1 MDDSSMRENAPLL
14 RAENG
19 EAQTTI
25 QPLTLSWQN
34 VSCSVS
40 TTLLQSARTILS
52 NISGIAG
59 PTPFKSSSSEPAN
72 SKSMLFAI
80 MGPSGAGKTTLID
93 ILAGRKRDM
102 GVRGYIKIDG
112 APATARM
119 VRRLSGYVLQDN
131 VLPGTPTVFEHIMF
145 HAQLRIPLP
154 SYLTKKQR
162 ERRLKSKVRHICR
175 QLGLERVLHNRIGD
189 AYIRGLSGGERKR
202 VSIACELLVDPGLLF
217 LDEPTSGLDST
228 NATQVIDILSKTS
241 LSGVTVIMSIHQP
254 RPTFFT
260 LIDKIMM
267 LSSDGQVVFSGDS
280 QMAERHFAPFGYEA
294 NNESIDVF
302 DYMLD
307 LIIKLPEDNV
317 REIVS
322 SFEESESWMEDQK
335 WIQETQK
342 KAMDS
347 DEQVSWS
354 QVLSSKA
361 KYHASHWTQIKVLS
375 TRMGRNLYRHP
386 LLLFVNFFS
395 ALFISLMLGAVY
407 WDIGKLF
414 S

>member
-1 MDDSSMRENAPLL
+1 MTCM
-14 RAENG
+14 
-19 EAQTTI
+19 
-25 QPLTLSWQN
+25 
-34 VSCSVS
+34 VS
-40 TTLLQSARTILS
+40 TTLLRSHRIILS
-52 NISGIAG
+52 NIKGIAG
-59 PTPFKSSSSEPAN
+59 PTLYRPSSSEPPN
-72 SKSMLFAI
+72 TKSMLFAI

-102 GVRGYIKIDG
+102 GVSGDIRINGVST
-112 APATARM
+112 TARM
-119 VRRLSGYVLQDN
+119 IRRLSGYVLQDN

-154 SYLTKKQR
+154 NSMTQKQR
-162 ERRLKSKVRHICR
+162 ERRLKSKVTHICR

-228 NATQVIDILSKTS
+228 NATQVIEILSKTS

-267 LSSDGQVVFSGDS
+267 LSGDGQLVFSGDS
-280 QMAERHFAPFGYEA
+280 QMAERHFESFGYEV

-307 LIIKLPEDNV
+307 LIIKLPTDNV
-317 REIVS
+317 CAIVS
-322 SFEESESWMEDQK
+322 SFEESEAWKEDQEL
-335 WIQETQK
+335 ILETQK
-342 KAMDS
+342 KS
-347 DEQVSWS
+347 LNSHDEVSWS

-395 ALFISLMLGAVY
+395 ALFISLMLGSVY
-407 WDIGKLF
+407 WDIGKYI